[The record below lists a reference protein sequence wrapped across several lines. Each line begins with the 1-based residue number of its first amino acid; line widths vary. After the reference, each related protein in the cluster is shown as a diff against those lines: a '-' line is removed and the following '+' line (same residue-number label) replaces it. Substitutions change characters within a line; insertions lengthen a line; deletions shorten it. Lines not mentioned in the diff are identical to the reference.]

1 MTTTTSDPAAPTPPV
16 ADVAPD
22 QAAHGRTSVLRWGYR
37 LLLAVAVL
45 AAVFV
50 TVVPWALQRG
60 SGRIVTITSGSM
72 TPLYPVGADIMIDQ
86 AFEPETLQPGQI
98 ITFRALSNG
107 TVITHRIVA
116 RVQNAGMTEVHYQ
129 TKGDANDSADP
140 DLAPSSRIIGVAGG
154 LVPWWEELAISGQSP
169 KGRLLVFGSLFALVA
184 LGEIADLR
192 RPRRR
197 REGATA

>member
-1 MTTTTSDPAAPTPPV
+1 MTTTTSGPGVPPPPV
-16 ADVAPD
+16 ADPAPD
-22 QAAHGRTSVLRWGYR
+22 QAASGRTSALRWAYR
-37 LLLAVAVL
+37 LLLAAAVL

-60 SGRIVTITSGSM
+60 TGRIVTITSGSM
-72 TPLYPVGADIMIDQ
+72 TPLYPVGGDITIDE
-86 AFEPETLQPGQI
+86 AFEREALEPGQI

-116 RVQNAGMTEVHYQ
+116 RVKNPGMSEVHYQ
-129 TKGDANDSADP
+129 TKGDANDAPDP

-154 LVPWWEELAISGQSP
+154 PVPWWEALAISGQSP

-184 LGEIADLR
+184 LGEMADLR

-197 REGATA
+197 GEEAAT